1 MGVGRGTVHALAAG
15 SACTDML
22 QRAVAGTY
30 RQCPPM
36 RARAGRQTEK
46 SEYTASDRLKP
57 RRGRGA
63 ERRGD

>member
-15 SACTDML
+15 SACTNMV
-22 QRAVAGTY
+22 QRTAAETY
-30 RQCPPM
+30 HQCSPI